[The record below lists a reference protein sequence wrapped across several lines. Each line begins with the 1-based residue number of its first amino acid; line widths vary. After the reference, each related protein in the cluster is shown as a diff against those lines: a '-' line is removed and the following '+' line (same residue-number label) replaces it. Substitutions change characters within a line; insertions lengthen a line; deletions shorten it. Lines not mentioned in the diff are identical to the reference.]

1 MFMACLTGD
10 VKNSLGPS
18 IADGS
23 GFKTLRNKQCD
34 ETGQNP

>member
-10 VKNSLGPS
+10 VQNSFGQS

-23 GFKTLRNKQCD
+23 GLKPLLNKQCD